1 MRGIKK
7 WIYSLIVCCCIGV
20 AFSFVQ
26 PEKTEVKASETS
38 AQGITVEANA
48 EDFGVSADP
57 NTSGTRDQY
66 IWNADKEG
74 ALYSFTPHF
83 IASNQNVYWRTEH
96 DWVVFSFDTKGKSLY
111 GENVLWTNNAG
122 YIYYGNS
129 HEDTNLKVST
139 NGNGAV
145 SGGYEIE
152 TRGDVGYMAY
162 VMNVKQNSYY
172 ASLPEKVVFKKGF
185 AIVLTDG
192 TAFVLNE
199 DYTVY
204 KVNGHYMPAKNLAG
218 LKALSGVEV
227 EQVKVKKAEYSNNEL
242 TLAFDKNLNIN
253 YGNQAVVSTAIT
265 LNNTTVSTYSGY
277 IRTDAGNQNKIV
289 YSNVSLSL
297 TNEDELTVQNGFYT
311 FFGAN
316 SAGTMYVVEVVE
328 EYKTW
333 SSGGMLTGAKPRAVM
348 LELAE
353 ADGNLVKTT
362 VLTGCT
368 RANWAHVSDWMG
380 LSLMLNDNHGIHS
393 SSFAVY
399 AGYIAINDEVITE
412 KTVLPNSYKTS
423 STNELHLYMS
433 PLKELLVPTVEYPY
447 PKLTIKKGFTVAIEN
462 NAKYYATVIEEDYD
476 LYYVDGFF
484 LPIENLEELCYK
496 VEEYSITNLTMLTDK
511 SVRVNTDGAFST
523 DKASVDGEEFYF
535 AGGTAYFDWKNVLFD
550 GETVSQGSLL
560 VSQVEPGNSL
570 NINFA
575 NLYKEMSKL
584 DKYHTLTFKKG
595 FTLVYG
601 YRNAEKF
608 YGVRLK
614 ENYTVYYYNGQFT
627 HEVPKL
633 ITGFSIQN
641 ETEKSVLGDELSLK
655 VCYRYEDESVSPL
668 PLADFTISEFDKN
681 KLGKQ
686 TVTVTANGIT
696 DSFEI
701 EVIENYLVSYKAMIN
716 PVEYE
721 IGESIGDVYV
731 LGFYYN
737 GVPVRYNISD
747 GVIVTGFESATAG
760 KKVVTITYGE
770 YQEQIEVKI
779 KEANNAPTVEPETSD
794 VSVDDGKKGCNGSV
808 RTSYAVVGLSVFACV
823 VCLFRK
829 SRKEQK

>member
-265 LNNTTVSTYSGY
+265 LNNSTISTYSGY

-316 SAGTMYVVEVVE
+316 SAGTMYVVEV
-328 EYKTW
+328 T
-333 SSGGMLTGAKPRAVM
+333 
-348 LELAE
+348 
-353 ADGNLVKTT
+353 
-362 VLTGCT
+362 
-368 RANWAHVSDWMG
+368 
-380 LSLMLNDNHGIHS
+380 
-393 SSFAVY
+393 
-399 AGYIAINDEVITE
+399 
-412 KTVLPNSYKTS
+412 
-423 STNELHLYMS
+423 
-433 PLKELLVPTVEYPY
+433 
-447 PKLTIKKGFTVAIEN
+447 
-462 NAKYYATVIEEDYD
+462 EDY
-476 LYYVDGFF
+476 
-484 LPIENLEELCYK
+484 
-496 VEEYSITNLTMLTDK
+496 T
-511 SVRVNTDGAFST
+511 VN
-523 DKASVDGEEFYF
+523 
-535 AGGTAYFDWKNVLFD
+535 
-550 GETVSQGSLL
+550 
-560 VSQVEPGNSL
+560 
-570 NINFA
+570 
-575 NLYKEMSKL
+575 
-584 DKYHTLTFKKG
+584 
-595 FTLVYG
+595 
-601 YRNAEKF
+601 
-608 YGVRLK
+608 
-614 ENYTVYYYNGQFT
+614 YYNGEFT
-627 HEVPKL
+627 QEIPKL

-655 VCYRYEDESVSPL
+655 VRYRYEDDSVSPL
-668 PLADFTISEFDKN
+668 PLTDFTVNGFDKN

-701 EVIENYLVSYKAMIN
+701 EVIENYLVRYKAMIN
-716 PVEYE
+716 PMEYE

-747 GVIVTGFESATAG
+747 GVIVTGFDSATGG

-829 SRKEQK
+829 RRKEQK